1 MSCFIYTSYCICSY
15 DFDILFWFNDKE
27 DLQINST
34 CYEFY
39 KFDMLRHRSYIQLK
53 TMYTSVEKIILYF
66 LYNNI
71 TQVYNANDIVLFV
84 FWNVIVEMYI
94 TQ

>member
-1 MSCFIYTSYCICSY
+1 
-15 DFDILFWFNDKE
+15 
-27 DLQINST
+27 
-34 CYEFY
+34 
-39 KFDMLRHRSYIQLK
+39 MLRHRSYIQLK
-53 TMYTSVEKIILYF
+53 TIYTFVKKIILYF

>member
-1 MSCFIYTSYCICSY
+1 
-15 DFDILFWFNDKE
+15 
-27 DLQINST
+27 
-34 CYEFY
+34 
-39 KFDMLRHRSYIQLK
+39 MLRHRSYIQLK

-84 FWNVIVEMYI
+84 F
-94 TQ
+94 